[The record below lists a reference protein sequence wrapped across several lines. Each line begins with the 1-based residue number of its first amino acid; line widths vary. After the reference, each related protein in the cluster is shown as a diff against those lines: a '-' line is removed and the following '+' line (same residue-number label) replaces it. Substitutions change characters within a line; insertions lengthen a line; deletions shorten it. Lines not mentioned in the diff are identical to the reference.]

1 PAVFSGNTAE
11 CRGFLF
17 QVSLYI
23 EMQPQ
28 RFPSERARV
37 AFLISLLAGRALAW
51 ARALWS
57 AESPAITS
65 FAAFTTRFTEVFC
78 PSTGVTSTADQLLEL
93 RQGADSVVDYS
104 LRFRT
109 LAAPSGWNEA
119 ALLGTYRRGLNQ
131 ELQMAMAPYD
141 DTTLG
146 LEPFIQRSVRISQCL
161 TACHTPEAET
171 TQVSASPAPEPKPM
185 QLGSYRLSPQ
195 ERERRLASRAC
206 LYCGDHGHR
215 IAQCPARPPRR

>member
-37 AFLISLLAGRALAW
+37 AFLISLLTGRALAW
-51 ARALWS
+51 ASMLWS
-57 AESPAITS
+57 VESPAITS
-65 FAAFTTRFTEVFC
+65 FAAFTTRLTEVFGT
-78 PSTGVTSTADQLLEL
+78 STSVTSTADQLLEL
-93 RQGADSVVDYS
+93 HQGTDSVVDYS
-104 LRFRT
+104 LRFRM
-109 LAAPSGWNEA
+109 LVAPSGWNEA

-141 DTTLG
+141 DTLG
-146 LEPFIQRSVRISQCL
+146 LEAFIQRSIHLSQRL
-161 TACHTPEAET
+161 TAWRTPEAET
-171 TQVSASPAPEPKPM
+171 TQVFPSTAPEPKPM
-185 QLGSYRLSPQ
+185 PLGSRRLSPQ
-195 ERERRLASRAC
+195 EQKRQLASRAC
-206 LYCGDHGHR
+206 L
-215 IAQCPARPPRR
+215 